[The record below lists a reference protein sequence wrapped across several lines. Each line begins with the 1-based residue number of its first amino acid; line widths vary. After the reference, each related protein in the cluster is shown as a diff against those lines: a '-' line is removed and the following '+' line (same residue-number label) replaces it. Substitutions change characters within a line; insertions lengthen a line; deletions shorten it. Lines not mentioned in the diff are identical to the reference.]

1 MNFNIYIDDKV
12 GIKLNKLAKTSG
24 KTRNALIREA
34 IEEWV
39 NHQINPQWSEKILS
53 FKGLKDMPSFE
64 SYRSELNEPKDDP
77 FA

>member
-1 MNFNIYIDDKV
+1 MHFNIYIDDTV
-12 GIKLNKLAKTSG
+12 GMKLNKLAKTSG

-39 NHQINPQWSEKILS
+39 NQQTNPQWPDKILT
-53 FKGLKDMPSFE
+53 FQGMKDFPPFE
-64 SYRSELNEPKDDP
+64 SHRKDLNESKEDP